1 MYNKKLLKDIV
12 GDLNKAKAPKK
23 PNDIIVDPMGQW
35 KHPGKVTRIPSNQIT
50 MQGVNYPVLGVPDKG
65 KPTMMQ
71 PGQYYDFPEAD
82 YVDEYPQM
90 AEGGD
95 PGDCEPGYTKD
106 AAGNCV
112 PIRRRILVDSD
123 QDPRYQDYLIRKSL
137 YEHSS
142 LPTMRQREFFSP
154 SINPKYLFN
163 KETDLKDEDFQK
175 ELTTNPM
182 FSDDMLGYA
191 GSKVNKSR
199 LTPEEYQKMIASKDL
214 EPINYYDRVTS
225 KYAPIGYDVMD
236 EYSDDFLANYYTY
249 RTDEPK
255 PGYGGRKLYI
265 APKTTP
271 IEDEINRARLKE
283 IYPLLTDAE
292 IDKQFN
298 EYRSDPSYVTNRIG
312 SWGGREY
319 VGPNQT
325 YPEFNAPASYYDEN
339 KKLKGYLPDVIRE
352 DIDKYKRYIPVWGEP
367 EEVYDVKF
375 PKMEIKKPEPILT
388 AKGEL
393 EGLPEKE
400 LPPDY
405 NAPGYKK
412 DYPAI
417 YMRHHHSGQLI
428 PHARPTLT
436 SARKATPYSRIIQ
449 KVTGYDPAYM
459 EGYTDEEGNYVP
471 GEIEKA
477 EQEGRRI
484 EFKGRTG
491 RQDKK
496 AQEAYNKAYDEY
508 ENKKAQE
515 EMYRRMLANGIM
527 FPALGNSSEGEE
539 EMKKGGSK
547 KSKKY
552 TRSILGTNYLFAES
566 GLFNKPKKLSNKR
579 IYSPHAKY
587 YQEGGEKDKWGRPKG
602 SKWYG
607 FDPKTKKYTT
617 KDEWGRSPDSQWY
630 GFNPQNKSWTLANQ
644 NSKNNKIPKVK
655 PYKIEEDIV
664 DPLLGSPQKKA
675 IKFAKGVD
683 NIRHPMASYYTAKS
697 LTPYLGTL
705 GSMTATNLLGAAHE
719 AKRIFDDPEDWS
731 VKLRESGE
739 DMFNNY
745 VGSMLSVLPE
755 SWAKGTV
762 KTLSD
767 NNLLPDGVEWGD
779 RNAYVKQDGGEAG
792 CPEGYAFNPKT
803 GECVEWNPDIRES
816 YDQPTSFDPIG
827 DVIYINPD
835 DRPEGMSDQEYQ
847 DMYND
852 QIEHEQLHR
861 MQWMNDDLKGQNQTP
876 LRMPSTVDNQE
887 YEGDHYYNRRGE
899 EEAYLHDIW
908 NQHNPEIAR
917 FIPEDVVYNNEINP
931 VMYEL
936 PWTEEGE
943 ARGYEGALH
952 RGMESLFPKKQN
964 GGESDDYV
972 YIDNLSP
979 EEIEEYR
986 KGGYIIEDISLPSL
1000 TKASYGHSVGNL
1012 IRKQNGG
1019 QTDYQ
1024 LGDEVDEAAMKR
1036 LKKLGYTFEK
1046 L

>member
-90 AEGGD
+90 AKGGD
-95 PGDCEPGYTKD
+95 PGDCEAGYTKD

-142 LPTMRQREFFSP
+142 LPTMRQRKFFSP

-163 KETDLKDEDFQK
+163 KETDLKDEYFQE
-175 ELTTNPM
+175 ELATNPM

-199 LTPEEYQKMIASKDL
+199 LTPEEFQKMTASGDL

-236 EYSDDFLANYYTY
+236 EYSDDFLSNYYTY

-255 PGYGGRKLYI
+255 PGYGGRKIYI
-265 APKTTP
+265 APNTTP

-367 EEVYDVKF
+367 EEVYDVKI

-417 YMRHHHSGQLI
+417 YMQHHHSGQLI
-428 PHARPTLT
+428 PHARPKLT
-436 SARKATPYSRIIQ
+436 SEHKATPYSRIIQ

-459 EGYTDEEGNYVP
+459 EGYTDEEGNHVP

-484 EFKGRTG
+484 QFKGRTG

-527 FPALGNSSEGEE
+527 FPALGSSSEGEE

-552 TRSILGTNYLFAES
+552 TRSILGTNYLFTES

-587 YQEGGEKDKWGRPKG
+587 YQEGGE
-602 SKWYG
+602 
-607 FDPKTKKYTT
+607 
-617 KDEWGRSPDSQWY
+617 Q
-630 GFNPQNKSWTLANQ
+630 
-644 NSKNNKIPKVK
+644 
-655 PYKIEEDIV
+655 
-664 DPLLGSPQKKA
+664 
-675 IKFAKGVD
+675 
-683 NIRHPMASYYTAKS
+683 
-697 LTPYLGTL
+697 
-705 GSMTATNLLGAAHE
+705 
-719 AKRIFDDPEDWS
+719 
-731 VKLRESGE
+731 
-739 DMFNNY
+739 
-745 VGSMLSVLPE
+745 
-755 SWAKGTV
+755 
-762 KTLSD
+762 
-767 NNLLPDGVEWGD
+767 
-779 RNAYVKQDGGEAG
+779 G

-835 DRPEGMSDQEYQ
+835 NRPEGMSDEEYAQ
-847 DMYND
+847 LYQD

-861 MQWMNDDLKGQNQTP
+861 LQWINDELKGFDRTP
-876 LRMPSTVDNQE
+876 LRMPSTVDNQQH
-887 YEGDHYYNRRGE
+887 EGPHYYNRRGE
-899 EEAYLHDIW
+899 EADYLHNYW
-908 NQHNPEIAR
+908 KTHHPEEAE
-917 FIPEDVVYNNEINP
+917 FIPDDVIYNSETDP
-931 VMYEL
+931 AMYVL
-936 PWTEEGE
+936 PWTVEGE
-943 ARGYEGALH
+943 ARDYEYATHG
-952 RGMESLFPKKQN
+952 GMESLFPKKQN